1 MLSPSGTV
9 WKLGLL
15 PQSVAN
21 GLTTIL
27 VLFFLLTDLH
37 GTLLDVGLVTG
48 IAALA
53 LIPSQMFW
61 GKLIDGVGRCKPF
74 LVCGFVGM
82 GASTAAIPWAG
93 SVIQLLAIVTLK
105 SVSYAATV
113 PARQVLTV
121 ESEQREGWLKG
132 LANMQFLTTLGETAG
147 MGLGAAVV
155 ASVGFGELFM
165 ACGAL
170 CVTSAAA
177 LGVLAQEPGL
187 MIQRRLVALE
197 RSMSSIMAVSEFA
210 GYSRLSPRIPSL
222 GNVSGM
228 LRRSTKYLLL
238 GIFCFSLAGSAYY
251 SPLPAYFLQ
260 FYSSQAVFLVFF
272 GGSLAGALSY
282 LFVGRLFRSATR
294 SLLLSSSMRMV
305 VLPLLVLAAL
315 GAAPGLAVAAVVLA
329 ALEAL
334 WSLFDVSSMFAFLET
349 AKVGRAGFYGALV
362 GLGSAGGGFLGGI
375 FSMELGFAS
384 LFILCSLLCAVALL
398 AFAAQYRGAGMFS
411 K

>member
-37 GTLLDVGLVTG
+37 GTLLDVGLLTG

-74 LVCGFVGM
+74 LVFGFVGM
-82 GASTAAIPWAG
+82 GVSTAAIPWAG

-132 LANMQFLTTLGETAG
+132 LANMQFLTTLGETTG

-155 ASVGFGELFM
+155 ASVGFSELFLV
-165 ACGAL
+165 CGVL

-197 RSMSSIMAVSEFA
+197 RSMSSIMAVSEFV
-210 GYSRLSPRIPSL
+210 GYSRLSPRIPFIE
-222 GNVSGM
+222 NVSGM
-228 LRRSTKYLLL
+228 LRRSTKYLIL

-251 SPLPAYFLQ
+251 SPLPAYFLR
-260 FYSSQAVFLVFF
+260 FYSSQTVFLVFF

-282 LFVGRLFRSATR
+282 LFVDA
-294 SLLLSSSMRMV
+294 SSETQ
-305 VLPLLVLAAL
+305 L
-315 GAAPGLAVAAVVLA
+315 GA
-329 ALEAL
+329 
-334 WSLFDVSSMFAFLET
+334 SCFLL
-349 AKVGRAGFYGALV
+349 R
-362 GLGSAGGGFLGGI
+362 
-375 FSMELGFAS
+375 
-384 LFILCSLLCAVALL
+384 
-398 AFAAQYRGAGMFS
+398 
-411 K
+411 